1 MKLAG
6 RFVVPEEILQQ
17 YIAVKPGDTYSQRLI
32 AQSEQALRRLAHDR
46 PSAQRRSFLIPAAVS
61 TVPRLEADEVGGAAG
76 LNAETPLPTHRVGS
90 MSRYRSGPTHGSGD
104 RGHPDGVGYPEP
116 VKERPMGVGDKM
128 KNVADA
134 AKGKTKEKA
143 GDATDDR
150 DLQAEGQAEKTKADL
165 KQAGEKAKDAF
176 KD

>member
-1 MKLAG
+1 
-6 RFVVPEEILQQ
+6 
-17 YIAVKPGDTYSQRLI
+17 
-32 AQSEQALRRLAHDR
+32 
-46 PSAQRRSFLIPAAVS
+46 
-61 TVPRLEADEVGGAAG
+61 
-76 LNAETPLPTHRVGS
+76 
-90 MSRYRSGPTHGSGD
+90 
-104 RGHPDGVGYPEP
+104 
-116 VKERPMGVGDKM
+116 MGVGDKM

-134 AKGKTKEKA
+134 AKGKPKEKA